1 MTSFFLGILT
11 VVGLILIFGAIINC
25 VAARV
30 NSQINSAILDCV
42 LDGVITS
49 EQARQIDIYIN
60 RSLVDKIS
68 RAKEASKK

>member
-1 MTSFFLGILT
+1 MTDFFLGILT
-11 VVGLILIFGAIINC
+11 AVGLILIFGVVINC
-25 VAARV
+25 AAARV
-30 NSQINSAILDCV
+30 NNRVNAAILDCV

-68 RAKEASKK
+68 RAREAAKK

>member
-11 VVGLILIFGAIINC
+11 AVGLILIFGAIINC

-30 NSQINSAILDCV
+30 NNQINAAILDCV

>member
-11 VVGLILIFGAIINC
+11 AVGLILILGAIINC

-30 NSQINSAILDCV
+30 DNQINSAILDCV

-68 RAKEASKK
+68 RAREEAKK